1 MSTHTA
7 ATRVALAYFDA
18 WTGHDMDKAMT
29 YIAPDIVCDA
39 PYGRMEGADAY
50 RAFVAPYSDILR
62 SAAMLAVFG
71 DENTALVMYDTATE
85 TVPSAPSAEL
95 VTVENGLITKSRF
108 IFDRLPF
115 QDARAARAAAAAP
128 S

>member
-1 MSTHTA
+1 MTVHTTP

-18 WTGHDMDKAMT
+18 WTGHDVDKAMT

-50 RAFVAPYSDILR
+50 RAFIAPYAEILR
-62 SAAMLAVFG
+62 SAHILAVFG
-71 DENTALVMYDTATE
+71 DERTALVMYDTATD
-85 TVPSAPSAEL
+85 TVPSAPGAEL
-95 VTVENGLITKSRF
+95 VTVENGLIAKSRF

-115 QDARAARAAAAAP
+115 QEARAARAAG
-128 S
+128 